1 MPVMRVDMIKGR
13 SESQI
18 KDILDIAYDVMLQS
32 FGAPVGDRYQI
43 VTQHAANE
51 MQVLDTGLGFTRTE
65 DVLVFSLTTRP
76 RTTEQKEDFYH
87 RLMNQLQQKVGL
99 RPEDLVINLTTNT
112 DEDWSFGMGK
122 AQFLTG
128 DL

>member
-18 KDILDIAYDVMLQS
+18 KEILDIAYDVMLQS

-99 RPEDLVINLTTNT
+99 RPEDLVINLTINT

>member
-1 MPVMRVDMIKGR
+1 MPVMKIDMIEGR
-13 SESQI
+13 SDDQV
-18 KDILDIAYDVMLQS
+18 KVILDIAYDVMINA
-32 FGAPVGDRYQI
+32 FGAPIGDRYQI
-43 VTQHAANE
+43 VTQHTANE
-51 MQVLDTGLGFTRTE
+51 MQILDTGLGFKRTR

-76 RTTEQKEDFYH
+76 RTTEQKETFYH
-87 RLMNQLQQKVGL
+87 QLMTRLQLEVGL

>member
-18 KDILDIAYDVMLQS
+18 KEILDIAYDVMLQS

-43 VTQHAANE
+43 VTQHAVNE

>member
-18 KDILDIAYDVMLQS
+18 KEILDISYDVMLQS

-51 MQVLDTGLGFTRTE
+51 MQVLDTGLGLTRTE

-99 RPEDLVINLTTNT
+99 RPEDLVINLITNT

>member
-18 KDILDIAYDVMLQS
+18 KEILDIAYDVMLQS

-87 RLMNQLQQKVGL
+87 QLMNQLQQKVGL

>member
-18 KDILDIAYDVMLQS
+18 KEILDISYDVMLQS

-99 RPEDLVINLTTNT
+99 RPEDLVINLTINT